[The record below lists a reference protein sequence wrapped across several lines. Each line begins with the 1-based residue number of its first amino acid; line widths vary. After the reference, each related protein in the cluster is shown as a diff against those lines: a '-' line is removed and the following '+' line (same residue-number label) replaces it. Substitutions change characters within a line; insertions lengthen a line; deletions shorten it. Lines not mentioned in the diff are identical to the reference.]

1 MHGLGYNCI
10 ERILVNSKQITIR
23 WSTIINL
30 EDLLWR
36 GCTDE
41 SATTWRRCYLN
52 LRGRSIPGRQDR
64 LAHKLS
70 GKGRSPANLY
80 DSRLYLKENPWET
93 LNTGKQEN
101 FVNLSLTAGKDKHG
115 PWHHRA
121 PPGSGWPG
129 SWKLLSREG
138 LPPPRPAHPR
148 STFPP

>member
-1 MHGLGYNCI
+1 MHGIGYNCI

-30 EDLLWR
+30 EALLWR

-52 LRGRSIPGRQDR
+52 LQGKSILGRQDR

-80 DSRLYLKENPWET
+80 DSRLYLEENP
-93 LNTGKQEN
+93 
-101 FVNLSLTAGKDKHG
+101 
-115 PWHHRA
+115 
-121 PPGSGWPG
+121 
-129 SWKLLSREG
+129 
-138 LPPPRPAHPR
+138 
-148 STFPP
+148 